1 MKWPESLIP
10 ESITSGSF
18 KPIFSEEQEEVIV
31 AYAMQLSERF
41 YGLTR
46 QALGEIAYRLAQQNG
61 IVHPFTNGCAG
72 EDWILQF
79 LIRHPGVC
87 FRQGT
92 PTSLIRIQSFTK
104 SAVYRFFDQLES
116 VIAAN
121 NFTDSTIFNADE
133 TGISLVAN
141 RSPPRLARKGVRSVP
156 VMVPAE
162 RGTLVTFTCC
172 FSASGQYIPPL
183 FVFPQG
189 GKLERIRNYPAGSIF
204 QKSKRGWSTSQTFL
218 AWLKHFRTHA
228 APSRS
233 TKVLLIL
240 DNHSSHVC
248 YDAVMYASKNNIE
261 ILTIPPHC
269 THKLQPLDVSFF
281 GPLKSKYKGALTAWL
296 AVNEG
301 RMIKNEDITDVVKAP
316 FEQSCTEIIAVN
328 GFKKTGL
335 WVNERHGPDRF
346 VFADEEF
353 SPEIENVQQDQEN
366 NVDNNSDNGSDRG
379 GENRDFLLDQNEN
392 PSELSAGGDLF
403 ENSNP
408 EPESSQ
414 QAYSQDEE
422 TFVYDSVES
431 FSETP
436 AETDENENDTVP
448 INDAPMD
455 ILTKIQKFQSLV
467 PYALSDSDDDV
478 NIPDDQDIQVAS
490 TSSNQSV
497 NLKPFAVSPWDICKQ
512 NQTTVVPE
520 VPSRKK
526 RQRGSSE
533 LITSTENVRKIKEKH
548 DKKSLKDTSSSD
560 EYRVTRSV
568 TKSSKRKLRSH
579 SD

>member
-1 MKWPESLIP
+1 MARITYSGINNIWKIQTGFFGRARGSDRSLRYATFRKILRANKA
-10 ESITSGSF
+10 SIGRNC
-18 KPIFSEEQEEVIV
+18 FSV
-31 AYAMQLSERF
+31 SSK
-41 YGLTR
+41 
-46 QALGEIAYRLAQQNG
+46 NG

-79 LIRHPGVC
+79 LVRHPGVC

-92 PTSLIRIQSFTK
+92 STNLIRIQSFTK
-104 SAVYRFFDQLES
+104 SAVYRFFNQLES
-116 VIAAN
+116 VIATN
-121 NFTDSTIFNADE
+121 NFTDATIFNADE

-172 FSASGQYIPPL
+172 FSARGQYIPPL

-248 YDAVMYASKNNIE
+248 YDAVMYASKNNI
-261 ILTIPPHC
+261 LTIPPHC

-281 GPLKSKYKGALTAWL
+281 GPLKSKSKGALTAWL
-296 AVNEG
+296 DANEG

-316 FEQSCTEIIAVN
+316 FEQSCTKIIAVN

-335 WVNERHGPDRF
+335 WVAERQGTDRF
-346 VFADEEF
+346 VFSDEEF
-353 SPEIENVQQDQEN
+353 SPEIENVQQDQ
-366 NVDNNSDNGSDRG
+366 DNNIDDNSGNESDRG
-379 GENRDFLLDQNEN
+379 GENRDFLVVQNEN
-392 PSELSAGGDLF
+392 PSELNEGGGLF
-403 ENSNP
+403 DHSNP

-414 QAYSQDEE
+414 ANSQHEE
-422 TFVYDSVES
+422 TLVYDSVES

-436 AETDENENDTVP
+436 AETDENENDTIP
-448 INDAPMD
+448 INEAPVD

-467 PYALSDSDDDV
+467 PYALSDSEDDIG
-478 NIPDDQDIQVAS
+478 IPDDQDIQVPS
-490 TSSNQSV
+490 TSASASFCAY
-497 NLKPFAVSPWDICKQ
+497 L
-512 NQTTVVPE
+512 
-520 VPSRKK
+520 
-526 RQRGSSE
+526 
-533 LITSTENVRKIKEKH
+533 
-548 DKKSLKDTSSSD
+548 
-560 EYRVTRSV
+560 YR
-568 TKSSKRKLRSH
+568 H
-579 SD
+579 GF